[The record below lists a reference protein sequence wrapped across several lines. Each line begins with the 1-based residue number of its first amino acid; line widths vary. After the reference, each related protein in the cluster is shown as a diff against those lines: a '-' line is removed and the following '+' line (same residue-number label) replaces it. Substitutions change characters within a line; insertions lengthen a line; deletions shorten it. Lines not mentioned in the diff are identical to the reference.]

1 MGGGGG
7 GRGGGGGGKGGKTYR
22 RSLAVRTLVEG
33 RTEPGG
39 SLVGWPGGE
48 NYDDDIDRPAAT
60 PGGGC
65 GAEPRA
71 AQGPGAQARPQEDHG
86 GQGQQPR

>member
-1 MGGGGG
+1 M
-7 GRGGGGGGKGGKTYR
+7 
-22 RSLAVRTLVEG
+22 
-33 RTEPGG
+33 
-39 SLVGWPGGE
+39 GWPGGE

-65 GAEPRA
+65 GAEHRA